1 MKSLKI
7 GIVGLP
13 NVGKSSLFNSL
24 TKNDILVA
32 NYPFAT
38 IEPNTGIVS
47 VPDYRLQKLKEFYDS
62 EKIVPAVVEFF
73 DIAGL
78 VEGASKGEGL
88 GNKFLSH
95 IRETSLII
103 HVVRAFKDTNV
114 THVMDEVN
122 PKKDIETINTEL
134 VLADLESLTR
144 QMAKFEKEVKSN
156 PKEKDFFDYCKHLK
170 SVLENNQ
177 PLWEIKEKNDDF
189 LKRLSLLTS
198 KPVIYVFNLDEEDLT
213 NYAMQ
218 DDLRKI
224 VEPSQSLLL
233 SAKLENDL
241 KNMPEED
248 QIELLSMYGQDESGL
263 NKLITTAYDYLNLQS
278 FLTAGKK
285 EVRAWTI
292 VKGTTA
298 PEAAGEIHGDI
309 ERGFIAAEII
319 RFEEL
324 MKFDS
329 FQDAKK
335 AGKVRLEGKSYIMQ
349 DSDIVDFKFNV

>member
-1 MKSLKI
+1 MLKI

>member
-1 MKSLKI
+1 MLKI

-224 VEPSQSLLL
+224 VEPSQSLFL

>member
-224 VEPSQSLLL
+224 VEPSQSLFL